1 MTVVELSNEMV
12 RVNEKIQ
19 AHELEIKY
27 LEEIL
32 VTTSGPQPTFV
43 SDLEREMMQLRIAR
57 DRFSSLQ
64 KQVKELANDA

>member
-64 KQVKELANDA
+64 KQMEELRNDA